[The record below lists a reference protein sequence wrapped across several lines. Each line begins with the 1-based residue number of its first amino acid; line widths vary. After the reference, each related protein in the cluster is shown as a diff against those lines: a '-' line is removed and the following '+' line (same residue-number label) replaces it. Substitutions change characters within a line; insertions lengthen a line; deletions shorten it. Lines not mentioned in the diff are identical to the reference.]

1 MPSRFEERLA
11 HGPPIVGDGGMGALV
26 SAAVPGLRCP
36 EEANLRAP
44 ESVVSVHVAYIR
56 AGADLIETN
65 TFGANRPKLAAQ
77 FLEED
82 FERINST
89 AVRLAREAREVS
101 GRDVFIGGSIG
112 PLGEAALRKEA
123 RAERFAEQ
131 ASILEGRGVDLFMIE
146 TFYDLDEI
154 ELAIDAVRGVS
165 TLPIVALMTFDED
178 GETLAG
184 VTAAEAGER
193 LRPLGLAAIGAN
205 HGAGPAAAL
214 QALTQMRSDG
224 TVLAALPNVGLASL
238 AGSRVVYPH
247 ATPEY
252 FGEFAAQA
260 RALGAGL
267 IGGCCGTT
275 PMQVEAIAAAIHE
288 QRRPAG
294 ALFVDERALPLPGEG
309 EQSETQLARML
320 REGEFVISI
329 QLDPPLGGSNHGLL
343 EAARELKA
351 SGIGHVDVNDN
362 PRARARMSGIM
373 ASVAIER
380 FAGIE
385 TIPHLTP
392 RDSTVVGLESLLLG
406 AHAEG
411 VRNVLCVTGDPP
423 ERGDYPSA
431 SGGVYQVDG
440 IGLTEIVSRLNQGE
454 DWDGR
459 DIDAPTTFFPGVA
472 VNPTADDLDEELR
485 RFERKVE
492 AGARFAMTQILFDL
506 SFLDSFVERLGGEWP
521 IPALVGIWPLTSHQ
535 LAVRIHNEVPGIVVP
550 EHVQRRLLDAG
561 AAAPEVGLE
570 LARELLAASR
580 EQAAG
585 VYVVAPF
592 RRPLG
597 VLDLF

>member
-1 MPSRFEERLA
+1 
-11 HGPPIVGDGGMGALV
+11 MGALV
-26 SAAVPGLRCP
+26 TAAVPGLRCP

-56 AGADLIETN
+56 AGAELIETN

-77 FLEED
+77 FLEDE

-101 GRDVFIGGSIG
+101 GKDIFIGGSIG
-112 PLGEAALRKEA
+112 PLGDSVLRKETRAA
-123 RAERFAEQ
+123 RYAEQ
-131 ASILEGRGVDLFMIE
+131 ADILEGRGVDLFMVE

-154 ELAIDAVRGVS
+154 ELAIASVRNVS
-165 TLPIVALMTFDED
+165 SLPIVALMTFDED
-178 GETLAG
+178 GQTLAG

-193 LRPLGLAAIGAN
+193 LRALDVAAIGAN
-205 HGAGPAAAL
+205 HGAGPASAL
-214 QALTQMRSDG
+214 GALAEMRADG

-260 RALGAGL
+260 RELGAGL

-275 PMQVEAIAAAIHE
+275 PMQIEAIAAAISE
-288 QRRPAG
+288 QRAPAG
-294 ALFVDERALPLPGEG
+294 ALFLDERALPLPGAG
-309 EQSETQLARML
+309 DAAETQLQRL
-320 REGEFVISI
+320 FREGEFVLSI
-329 QLDPPLGGSNHGLL
+329 QLDPPLGGSNSGLI
-343 EAARELKA
+343 ECARELKA
-351 SGIGHVDVNDN
+351 RGITHVDVNDN
-362 PRARARMSGIM
+362 PRARARMSGMM

-431 SGGVYQVDG
+431 SGGVYQVDA
-440 IGLTEIVSRLNQGE
+440 IGLTQIVSRLNQGE

-459 DIDAPTTFFPGVA
+459 DIDAPTTFYPGVA
-472 VNPTADDLDEELR
+472 VNPTAEDLDEELR
-485 RFERKVE
+485 RFEAKLA
-492 AGARFAMTQILFDL
+492 AGAKYAMTQILFDL
-506 SFLDSFVERLGGEWP
+506 SYLDAFVARLGGTWP
-521 IPALVGIWPLTSHQ
+521 IPVMVGIWPLASHA
-535 LAVRIHNEVPGIVVP
+535 LAVRVHNEVPGIVVP
-550 EHVQRRLLDAG
+550 EHVQARLKDAG
-561 AAAPEVGLE
+561 TNALEEGRE
-570 LARELLAASR
+570 LARELLAESR
-580 EQAAG
+580 EKAQGA
-585 VYVVAPF
+585 YVVAPF
-592 RRPLG
+592 RQPLG
-597 VLDLF
+597 VLDLFA

>member
-1 MPSRFEERLA
+1 MSRFVERLA
-11 HGPPIVGDGGMGALV
+11 QGPPVVADGGMGALV

-77 FLEED
+77 FLEDE
-82 FERINST
+82 FERINSA

-112 PLGEAALRKEA
+112 PLGGSVLRKET
-123 RAERFAEQ
+123 RAERYAEQ
-131 ASILEGRGVDLFMIE
+131 ATVLEGRGVDLFMVE

-154 ELAIDAVRGVS
+154 ELAIDAVRGAS
-165 TLPIVALMTFDED
+165 SLPIVALMTFDED
-178 GETLAG
+178 GQTLAG
-184 VTAAEAGER
+184 VTAAEAGDR

-214 QALTQMRSDG
+214 HALTLMGGDG
-224 TVLAALPNVGLASL
+224 VVLAALPNVGLASL

-275 PMQVEAIAAAIHE
+275 PMQVEAIAAAIAE
-288 QRRPAG
+288 RRRPAG
-294 ALFVDERALPLPGEG
+294 ALFVDERALPLPAGD
-309 EQSETQLARML
+309 SEAETRLAQML
-320 REGEFVISI
+320 REGEFVVSI
-329 QLDPPLGGSNHGLL
+329 QLDPPLGGSNDGLIDCS
-343 EAARELKA
+343 RELKA
-351 SGIGHVDVNDN
+351 RGLTHVDVNDN

-431 SGGVYQVDG
+431 SGGVYQVDSV
-440 IGLTEIVSRLNQGE
+440 GLTAMVARLNRGE

-472 VNPTADDLDEELR
+472 VNPTANDLDEELR

-492 AGARFAMTQILFDL
+492 AGARFAMTQIIFDL
-506 SFLDSFVERLGGEWP
+506 TYLDRFVQRLGGTWP
-521 IPALVGIWPLTSHQ
+521 IPVLVGIWPLRSHQ
-535 LAVRIHNEVPGIVVP
+535 LAVRVHNEVPGIVVP
-550 EHVQRRLLDAG
+550 QAVQQRLRDAG
-561 AAAPEVGLE
+561 PSAPETGFA
-570 LARELLAASR
+570 LARELLAEAR
-580 EQAAG
+580 EQADG
-585 VYVVAPF
+585 IYVVAPF
-592 RRPLG
+592 RRPLD